1 MSRCLYCGRPSVRE
15 YCSLSCEQYY
25 YDYLERVD
33 ALGVYFLLGLVSSV
47 LLFLTPVFL
56 GHPLP
61 FLGMG
66 LMLLGVTLSFL
77 PFAPSFVVG
86 MTGAGRSQ
94 RFVRI
99 AGYTAAAAGAAATLL
114 SLLPPLS

>member
-1 MSRCLYCGRPSVRE
+1 MPVLRKTVRE
-15 YCSLSCEQYY
+15 GVLFAELRTVLLRLSG
-25 YDYLERVD
+25 RVD

-47 LLFLTPVFL
+47 LLFLMPVFL